1 MTSHLPGESY
11 RSWRSYFCAA
21 PNRYRGRVTAT
32 TGCRGIHRSQILNL
46 VNVMPNRPKL
56 VLPSEE
62 TKHIAALLER
72 ELMQWPDVS
81 VRPMFGMHAVYHG
94 AAIFAALPD
103 KRAMRSPRAIAYKLP
118 PAARNKQDKTWQV
131 FEVES
136 AMWPPEQGR
145 RAPDRPG
152 IETKNVPCFLSCRNL
167 VEGE

>member
-1 MTSHLPGESY
+1 
-11 RSWRSYFCAA
+11 
-21 PNRYRGRVTAT
+21 
-32 TGCRGIHRSQILNL
+32 
-46 VNVMPNRPKL
+46 MPKRPKL

-103 KRAMRSPRAIAYKLP
+103 KRAMGSPRAIAYKLP
-118 PAARNKQDKTWQV
+118 PSAGSKQDKMWQV

-136 AMWPPEQGR
+136 SNDIGR
-145 RAPDRPG
+145 ALELLDMAYRKAVAPRRP
-152 IETKNVPCFLSCRNL
+152 TPRSHA
-167 VEGE
+167 